1 MEQYIILPLQN
12 LGILNIKF
20 MKFIIIRTFLI
31 SSMLLTL
38 CSCQTIES
46 RGQYVD
52 DNLLDTLKEKRFN
65 KSKVEDLIGT
75 PTIIPD
81 YTPNTWYYVQRSLA
95 RRAWFEPKVMEQK
108 IVKITFNKKNVIE
121 EVLVLSDSHKDD
133 ITIMGEYTKTYGTE
147 LNGLQKFVKNIGR
160 FNKTTEGKKKKNR

>member
-1 MEQYIILPLQN
+1 
-12 LGILNIKF
+12 

>member
-1 MEQYIILPLQN
+1 
-12 LGILNIKF
+12 
-20 MKFIIIRTFLI
+20 MKFFIIRTFAI
-31 SSMLLTL
+31 SSILFTL
-38 CSCQTIES
+38 CSCKTIES

-52 DNLLDTLKEKRFN
+52 DNLLATLEEKRLS
-65 KSKVEDLIGT
+65 KSEVEDLIGT

-95 RRAWFEPKVMEQK
+95 RRAWFEPKVIEQK
-108 IVKITFNKKNVIE
+108 IVKITFNKKDVIE

-133 ITIMGEYTKTYGTE
+133 INIMGEYTKTYGTE

-160 FNKTTEGKKKKNR
+160 FNKTTEGRKKKKQ